1 MRKKPATDFD
11 TSSVNEIAEVDYI
24 TLSGNEPPWHQTKI
38 AIKRGQQYTL
48 LAEGKIN
55 WSTKD
60 SSLYGGP
67 GFHLWARIPGGEI
80 ENVTRGTGTFVS
92 DVSGTIEVGIY
103 YGLWSNLK
111 GDLKSPAS
119 LYQTLTGKLS
129 VTLISWKSDA
139 KLGLKNLKAQNQFNR
154 STLLE
159 AAYEQLEQPKAPPSG
174 WQYLKETGVSDIY
187 SHVADSGRSRI
198 ILNSLNDQGIIRKK
212 LEFPVTQS
220 TYLNWDWKLIE
231 HPSCVREDKAKSHDY
246 VSVAA
251 EFENG
256 RDLTWIWSSQLDEG
270 HYFDCPVRSWKDR
283 ETHYVIRKGS
293 QNKNWLYESRNL
305 FEDVKTSMGFEPRIV
320 TAIWLIGVSTFQHAQ
335 ASAEFSRIFL
345 KDKDKVLQVL

>member
-1 MRKKPATDFD
+1 MREKLVTDFD
-11 TSSVNEIAEVDYI
+11 ITSVEEVAKVDYI
-24 TLSGNEPPWHQTKI
+24 LLAGNEPPWQQTKI
-38 AIKRGQQYTL
+38 VITRGQQYTL
-48 LAEGKIN
+48 LAEGQIN
-55 WSTKD
+55 WSTED
-60 SSLYGGP
+60 ASLYGGP

-80 ENVTRGTGTFVS
+80 ENVTRGTGTFVA

-111 GDLKSPAS
+111 GDLKSPTS
-119 LYQTLTGKLS
+119 LYQNLTGELS
-129 VTLISWKSDA
+129 VTLICWERDP
-139 KLGLKNLKAQNQFNR
+139 KLGLKKLKALSQFKK
-154 STLLE
+154 SLLLE
-159 AAYEQLEQPKAPPSG
+159 VASKQLEQPKATPSG
-174 WQYLKETGVSDIY
+174 WQYLKEAGVSDIY
-187 SHVADSGRSRI
+187 SHVADSERNRI

-231 HPSCVREDKAKSHDY
+231 HPSCIREDRAKSHDY

-251 EFENG
+251 EFDNG

-283 ETHYVIRKGS
+283 ETHYVVRKGDQS
-293 QNKNWLYESRNL
+293 KNWLSESRNL
-305 FEDVKTSMGFEPRIV
+305 FEDVKISMGFEPQNI

-345 KDKDKVLQVL
+345 KDKNKILQVL

>member
-1 MRKKPATDFD
+1 MREKLVTDFD
-11 TSSVNEIAEVDYI
+11 ITSVEEVAKVDYI
-24 TLSGNEPPWHQTKI
+24 LLAGNEPPWQQTKI
-38 AIKRGQQYTL
+38 VITRGQQYTL
-48 LAEGKIN
+48 LAEGQIN
-55 WSTKD
+55 WSTED
-60 SSLYGGP
+60 ASLYGGP

-80 ENVTRGTGTFVS
+80 ENVTRGTGTFVA

-111 GDLKSPAS
+111 GDLKSPTS
-119 LYQTLTGKLS
+119 LYQNLTGELS
-129 VTLISWKSDA
+129 VTLICWERDP
-139 KLGLKNLKAQNQFNR
+139 KLGLKKLKALSQFKK
-154 STLLE
+154 SLLLE
-159 AAYEQLEQPKAPPSG
+159 VASKQLEQPKATPSG
-174 WQYLKETGVSDIY
+174 WQYLKEAGVSDIY
-187 SHVADSGRSRI
+187 SHVADSERNRI

-231 HPSCVREDKAKSHDY
+231 HPSCIREDRAKSHDY

-251 EFENG
+251 EFDNG

-283 ETHYVIRKGS
+283 ETHYVVRKGDQS
-293 QNKNWLYESRNL
+293 KNWLSESRNL
-305 FEDVKTSMGFEPRIV
+305 FEDVKISMGFEPQII

-345 KDKDKVLQVL
+345 KDKNKILQVL

>member
-1 MRKKPATDFD
+1 MKNTPLLDFD
-11 TSSVNEIAEVDYI
+11 ITSVDEISKIDYI
-24 TLSGNEPPWHQTKI
+24 TLSGNEPPWQQTKI

-48 LAEGKIN
+48 LAEGQIN
-55 WSTKD
+55 WSAKD

-111 GDLKSPAS
+111 GDLKSPTS
-119 LYQTLTGKLS
+119 LYQELTGKLS
-129 VTLISWKSDA
+129 VTLISWEGDA
-139 KLGLKNLKAQNQFNR
+139 KLGLKNLKALNQFNR

-159 AAYEQLEQPKAPPSG
+159 AAYEQLERPKIPPSG

-187 SHVADSGRSRI
+187 AHVIDSGRSRI
-198 ILNSLNDQGIIRKK
+198 ILNSLNDQGIIRKE

-231 HPSCVREDKAKSHDY
+231 HPSCVREDRAKSHDY

-256 RDLTWIWSSQLDEG
+256 RDLTWIWSSQLDAG

-283 ETHYVIRKGS
+283 ETHYVVRKGC
-293 QNKNWLYESRNL
+293 QTKNWLYESRNL

-345 KDKDKVLQVL
+345 KDKNKSLQVL